1 MTHFNSFE
9 EKYFSLLKDR
19 YPGRH
24 EALAQ
29 VLLLE
34 STLELPKPTEHF
46 VSDLHGEYIAFTHVL
61 RNASGVLRRY
71 IDELFPEKSE
81 EDKNLLA
88 TILYYPEKKLADL
101 KEKMPVEL
109 YQGLLKETLGDL
121 IVVAKRVAAKYDHE
135 QIESTLPP
143 SRKKILNLLLL
154 EDSASRHKKSYVA
167 SLYDNMITLG
177 EAEYYI
183 KDLADL
189 SVRYVV
195 ETVHIIGDIYDRGE
209 DAEKIMDQ
217 IAGDD
222 RVDIQWGNHDIA
234 WIGAAA
240 GNFALA
246 ANVIRIALR
255 YNVLSTIEDGYGI
268 NLLPLLRYA
277 EHYTAKEPFYTK
289 SPAPDEH
296 LNESIAK
303 LHKAM
308 AILQF
313 KAEGQLI
320 RRHPAY
326 EMNNMLHLENLDL
339 KNETVAVEGK
349 EYSLLDG
356 DFPTIDPRDPYA
368 FTKEEA
374 EVAERIIQSFL
385 TSEKLQSHIRTMI
398 EKGAMYK
405 IQNSNLLF
413 HGCIP
418 MEEDGSFESV
428 DLLGAP
434 MEGRELLDAMDEKV
448 RRAFYERKEDDVD
461 FLFYLW
467 CGKHSPLFGKE
478 RITTFE
484 RYFIAEE
491 ETHVERKNP
500 YYLMRER
507 EDAADRILR
516 AFGIDD
522 SRGKIINGH
531 TPVKKRKGENPV
543 KAGGKVVVIDG
554 GFAHAYRKT
563 TGTAGYTLISNS
575 YGILLAT
582 HEPIQHED
590 TYIRENIDMTSSLE
604 FITKYDARRLV
615 KDTDEGE
622 HAIDTIADLKK
633 LADSYGERR

>member
-1 MTHFNSFE
+1 MTHLTSFE
-9 EKYFSLLKDR
+9 EKYFSLLQNR

-24 EALAQ
+24 DALAQ

-71 IDELFPEKSE
+71 IDELFPEMSE
-81 EDKNLLA
+81 ADKNLLA

-101 KEKMPVEL
+101 KEKLPDED
-109 YQGLLKETLGDL
+109 YNRILKETLTNL
-121 IVVAKRVAAKYDHE
+121 IVVAKRVATKYDHE

-154 EDSASRHKKSYVA
+154 EDSASRHKKSYVT
-167 SLYDNMITLG
+167 SLYDNMIALG

-217 IAGDD
+217 ISKDD

-234 WIGAAA
+234 WIGAAS

-289 SPAPDEH
+289 NPGPDEH
-296 LNESIAK
+296 INESVAK
-303 LHKAM
+303 LHKAI

-326 EMNNMLHLENLDL
+326 QMDGMLHLENLDL
-339 KNETVAVEGK
+339 KNETVNVEGK
-349 EYSLLDG
+349 DYPLLDG
-356 DFPTIDPRDPYA
+356 DFPTVDPRDPYA

-374 EVAERIIQSFL
+374 DVAERIRQSFL

-398 EKGAMYK
+398 EKGGMYK
-405 IQNSNLLF
+405 IQNGNLLF

-418 MEEDGSFESV
+418 MKEDGEFESV
-428 DLLGAP
+428 DLLGKP
-434 MEGRELLDAMDEKV
+434 MEGRELLDSIDEKV
-448 RRAFYERKEDDVD
+448 RRGFYKRQEDDVD

-491 ETHVERKNP
+491 ETHVEHKNP
-500 YYLMRER
+500 YYLLRER
-507 EDAADRILR
+507 EDAADRILS
-516 AFGIDD
+516 AFGIRDA
-522 SRGKIINGH
+522 RRKIINGH

-622 HAIDTIADLKK
+622 RAMDTIADLKK
-633 LADSYGERR
+633 LADSYGDR

>member
-1 MTHFNSFE
+1 MTHLTSFE
-9 EKYFSLLKDR
+9 EKYFSLLQNR

-24 EALAQ
+24 DILAQ

-71 IDELFPEKSE
+71 IDELFPEMSE
-81 EDKNLLA
+81 ADKNLLA

-101 KEKMPVEL
+101 KEKLPEED
-109 YQGLLKETLGDL
+109 YNRLLKESLTNL
-121 IVVAKRVAAKYDHE
+121 IVVAKRVATKYDHE

-154 EDSASRHKKSYVA
+154 EDSASRHKKSYVT
-167 SLYDNMITLG
+167 SLYDNMIVLG

-217 IAGDD
+217 IAKDD

-234 WIGAAA
+234 WIGAAS

-289 SPAPDEH
+289 NPGPDEH
-296 LNESIAK
+296 INESVAK
-303 LHKAM
+303 LHKAI

-320 RRHPAY
+320 HRHPAY
-326 EMNNMLHLENLDL
+326 QMDGMLHLENLDL
-339 KNETVAVEGK
+339 KNGTVKVEGK
-349 EYSLLDG
+349 DYPLLDG
-356 DFPTIDPRDPYA
+356 DFPTVDPRDPYA

-374 EVAERIIQSFL
+374 EVAERIRKSFL
-385 TSEKLQSHIRTMI
+385 TSTKLQSHIRTMI
-398 EKGAMYK
+398 EKGGMYK
-405 IQNSNLLF
+405 IQNGNLLF

-418 MEEDGSFESV
+418 MKEDGEFESV
-428 DLLGAP
+428 DLLGKP
-434 MEGRELLDAMDEKV
+434 MEGRELLDAINEKV
-448 RRAFYERKEDDVD
+448 RHGFYKRQEDDVD

-507 EDAADRILR
+507 EDAADRILSS
-516 AFGIDD
+516 FGISDP
-522 SRGKIINGH
+522 RGKIINGH

-604 FITKYDARRLV
+604 FITKYDGRRLV
-615 KDTDEGE
+615 RDTDEGE
-622 HAIDTIADLKK
+622 RAMDTIADLKK
-633 LADSYGERR
+633 LADSYGDR

>member
-1 MTHFNSFE
+1 MTHLTSFE
-9 EKYFSLLKDR
+9 EKYFSLLQNR

-24 EALAQ
+24 DALAQ

-71 IDELFPEKSE
+71 IDELFPEMSE
-81 EDKNLLA
+81 ENKNLLA

-101 KEKMPVEL
+101 KEKLPEED
-109 YQGLLKETLGDL
+109 YNRLLKETLTNL
-121 IVVAKRVAAKYDHE
+121 IVLAKRVATKYDHE

-154 EDSASRHKKSYVA
+154 EDSASRHKKSYVT
-167 SLYDNMITLG
+167 SLYDNMIALG

-217 IAGDD
+217 ISKDD
-222 RVDIQWGNHDIA
+222 RLDIQWGNHDIA
-234 WIGAAA
+234 WIGAAS

-289 SPAPDEH
+289 NPGPDEH
-296 LNESIAK
+296 INESVAK
-303 LHKAM
+303 LHKAI

-326 EMNNMLHLENLDL
+326 QMDGMLHLENLDL
-339 KNETVAVEGK
+339 KNETVNVEGK
-349 EYSLLDG
+349 DYPLLDG
-356 DFPTIDPRDPYA
+356 DFPTVDPRDPYA
-368 FTKEEA
+368 FTREEA
-374 EVAERIIQSFL
+374 EVAERIRKSFL
-385 TSEKLQSHIRTMI
+385 TSTKLQSHIRTMI
-398 EKGAMYK
+398 EKGGMYK
-405 IQNSNLLF
+405 IQNGNLLF

-418 MEEDGSFESV
+418 MKEDGEFESV
-428 DLLGAP
+428 DLLGKP
-434 MEGRELLDAMDEKV
+434 MEGRELLDAIDEKV
-448 RRAFYERKEDDVD
+448 RRGFYKRQEDDVD

-491 ETHVERKNP
+491 ETHVEHKNP
-500 YYLMRER
+500 YYLLRER
-507 EDAADRILR
+507 EEAADRILSG
-516 AFGIDD
+516 FGISDP
-522 SRGKIINGH
+522 RGKIINGH

-543 KAGGKVVVIDG
+543 KAEGKVVVIDG

-604 FITKYDARRLV
+604 FITKYDSRRLV

-622 HAIDTIADLKK
+622 RAMDTIADLKK
-633 LADSYGERR
+633 LADSYGDR

>member
-1 MTHFNSFE
+1 MTHLTSFE
-9 EKYFSLLKDR
+9 EKYFSLLQNH

-24 EALAQ
+24 DALAQ

-71 IDELFPEKSE
+71 IDELFPEMSE
-81 EDKNLLA
+81 ENKNLLA

-101 KEKMPVEL
+101 KEKMPEED
-109 YQGLLKETLGDL
+109 YNRLLKETLTNL
-121 IVVAKRVAAKYDHE
+121 IVVAKRVATKYDHE

-154 EDSASRHKKSYVA
+154 EDSASRHKKSYVT
-167 SLYDNMITLG
+167 SLYDNMIALG

-217 IAGDD
+217 ISKDD

-234 WIGAAA
+234 WIGAAS

-289 SPAPDEH
+289 NPGPDEH
-296 LNESIAK
+296 INESVAK
-303 LHKAM
+303 LHKAI

-326 EMNNMLHLENLDL
+326 QMDGMLHLENLDL
-339 KNETVAVEGK
+339 KNETVNVEGK
-349 EYSLLDG
+349 DYPLLDG
-356 DFPTIDPRDPYA
+356 DFPTVDPRDPYA
-368 FTKEEA
+368 FTREEA
-374 EVAERIIQSFL
+374 DVAERIRKSFL
-385 TSEKLQSHIRTMI
+385 TSTKLQSHIHTMI
-398 EKGAMYK
+398 EKGGMYK
-405 IQNSNLLF
+405 IQNGNLLF

-418 MEEDGSFESV
+418 MKEDGEFESV
-428 DLLGAP
+428 DLLGKP
-434 MEGRELLDAMDEKV
+434 MEGRELLDAIDEKV
-448 RRAFYERKEDDVD
+448 RRSFYKRQEDDVD

-491 ETHVERKNP
+491 ETHVEHKNP
-500 YYLMRER
+500 YYLLRER
-507 EDAADRILR
+507 EEVADLILNG
-516 AFGIDD
+516 FGISDP
-522 SRGKIINGH
+522 RGKIINGH

-543 KAGGKVVVIDG
+543 KAEGKVVVIDG

-604 FITKYDARRLV
+604 FITKYDGRRLV

-622 HAIDTIADLKK
+622 RAMDTIADLKK
-633 LADSYGERR
+633 LADSYGER

>member
-1 MTHFNSFE
+1 MTHLTSFE
-9 EKYFSLLKDR
+9 EKYFSLLQNR

-24 EALAQ
+24 DALAQ

-71 IDELFPEKSE
+71 IDELFPEMSE
-81 EDKNLLA
+81 ENKNLLA

-101 KEKMPVEL
+101 KEKSPEED
-109 YQGLLKETLGDL
+109 YNRLLKEALTNL
-121 IVVAKRVAAKYDHE
+121 IVVAKRVATKYDHE

-154 EDSASRHKKSYVA
+154 EDSASRHKKSYVT
-167 SLYDNMITLG
+167 SLYDNMIALG

-217 IAGDD
+217 ISKDD

-234 WIGAAA
+234 WIGAAS

-289 SPAPDEH
+289 NPGPDEH
-296 LNESIAK
+296 INESVAK
-303 LHKAM
+303 LHKAI

-326 EMNNMLHLENLDL
+326 QMDGMLHLENLDL
-339 KNETVAVEGK
+339 KNETVNVEGK
-349 EYSLLDG
+349 DYLLLDG
-356 DFPTIDPRDPYA
+356 DFPTVDPRDPYA
-368 FTKEEA
+368 FTREEA
-374 EVAERIIQSFL
+374 DVAERIRKSFL
-385 TSEKLQSHIRTMI
+385 TSTKLQSHIHTMI
-398 EKGAMYK
+398 EKGGMYK
-405 IQNSNLLF
+405 IQNGNLLF

-418 MEEDGSFESV
+418 MKEDGEFESV
-428 DLLGAP
+428 DLLGKP
-434 MEGRELLDAMDEKV
+434 MEGRELLDAIDEKV
-448 RRAFYERKEDDVD
+448 RRSFYKRQEDDVD

-491 ETHVERKNP
+491 ETHVEHKNP
-500 YYLMRER
+500 YYLLRER
-507 EDAADRILR
+507 EEVADLILNG
-516 AFGIDD
+516 FGISDP
-522 SRGKIINGH
+522 RGKIINGH

-543 KAGGKVVVIDG
+543 KAEGKVVVIDG

-604 FITKYDARRLV
+604 FITKYDGRRLV

-622 HAIDTIADLKK
+622 RAMDTIADLKK
-633 LADSYGERR
+633 LADSYGDR

>member
-1 MTHFNSFE
+1 MTHLTSFE
-9 EKYFSLLKDR
+9 EKYFSLLQNR

-24 EALAQ
+24 DTLAQ

-71 IDELFPEKSE
+71 IDELFPEMSE
-81 EDKNLLA
+81 ENKNLLA

-101 KEKMPVEL
+101 KEKMPEED
-109 YQGLLKETLGDL
+109 YNRLLKETLTNL
-121 IVVAKRVAAKYDHE
+121 IVLAKRVATKYDHE

-154 EDSASRHKKSYVA
+154 EDSASRHKKSYVT
-167 SLYDNMITLG
+167 SLYDNMIALG

-217 IAGDD
+217 ISKDD

-234 WIGAAA
+234 WIGAAS

-289 SPAPDEH
+289 NPGPDEH
-296 LNESIAK
+296 INESVAK
-303 LHKAM
+303 LHKAI

-320 RRHPAY
+320 RRHSAY
-326 EMNNMLHLENLDL
+326 QMDGLLHLENLDL
-339 KNETVAVEGK
+339 KNETVNVEGK
-349 EYSLLDG
+349 DYPLLDG
-356 DFPTIDPRDPYA
+356 DFPTVDPRDPYA

-374 EVAERIIQSFL
+374 EVAERIRQSFL

-398 EKGAMYK
+398 EKGGMYK
-405 IQNSNLLF
+405 IQNGNLLF

-418 MEEDGSFESV
+418 MKEDGEFESV
-428 DLLGAP
+428 DLLGKP
-434 MEGRELLDAMDEKV
+434 MEGRELLDAIDEKV
-448 RRAFYERKEDDVD
+448 RRSFYKRQEDDVD

-491 ETHVERKNP
+491 ETHVEHKNP
-500 YYLMRER
+500 YYLLRER
-507 EDAADRILR
+507 EEVADLILNG
-516 AFGIDD
+516 FGISDP
-522 SRGKIINGH
+522 RGKIINGH

-543 KAGGKVVVIDG
+543 KAEGKVVVIDG

-604 FITKYDARRLV
+604 FITKYDGRRLV
-615 KDTDEGE
+615 KDTDEGKR
-622 HAIDTIADLKK
+622 AMDTIADLKK
-633 LADSYGERR
+633 LADSYGER